1 MTLAFKKFLKVI
13 ELKIYI
19 KYLVEKSSANK
30 LILIIGLILSIKPIM
45 NISLKMVILTKWA
58 KFINF
63 KKNFSRS
70 KCLIK

>member
-13 ELKIYI
+13 ELKIHI

-45 NISLKMVILTKWA
+45 NISLKMVILIKWA

-63 KKNFSRS
+63 KK
-70 KCLIK
+70 KL